1 MTKQDDDSEEPI
13 EVSSIKL
20 NLLKKADLILMV
32 NGLIDD
38 NNVLNG
44 QVDELEKENSDLL
57 CETKA
62 LSKKLHTK
70 EVAPIATF
78 CTNCK
83 GKNIKATSD
92 NMLNSKLDLI
102 LDKLDTLTK
111 SIDDKTV
118 NQTVF
123 VKARPGLGYEDGPN
137 TVTSAS
143 DKLAKELTEK
153 IDNLDKALQTSKSNN
168 KYLKDKITVLEKG
181 PQNNKKWF
189 HGEPAHNMYVKQAK
203 AESQNV
209 KLQKKRTYYPGR
221 GKYGW
226 SGYFKVC
233 TYCGDNGHKHYEC
246 AAKQYYKPRAS
257 RQYNFNANS
266 SQARPN
272 HAYKYQARQPN
283 AVKVL
288 NPNVF
293 SC

>member
-1 MTKQDDDSEEPI
+1 MTDSKI
-13 EVSSIKL
+13 
-20 NLLKKADLILMV
+20 
-32 NGLIDD
+32 
-38 NNVLNG
+38 
-44 QVDELEKENSDLL
+44 
-57 CETKA
+57 
-62 LSKKLHTK
+62 
-70 EVAPIATF
+70 
-78 CTNCK
+78 
-83 GKNIKATSD
+83 
-92 NMLNSKLDLI
+92 DLI

-111 SIDDKTV
+111 SINEKTV

-153 IDNLDKALQTSKSNN
+153 IENLDKALQTSKSNN
-168 KYLKDKITVLEKG
+168 QYLKDKIAVLEKG
-181 PQNNKKWF
+181 LKNNEKWF

-203 AESQNV
+203 AQSQNV

-233 TYCGDNGHKHYEC
+233 TYCGDNGHKQYEC
-246 AAKQYYKPRAS
+246 AAKQYYQPRAS

-272 HAYKYQARQPN
+272 NAQKYKVRQPN

-288 NPNVF
+288 NSTVLHAKNAKKAQATSDYSTNYIKPKKAKLVWVPKM
-293 SC
+293 